1 MDDLETMLTLK
12 FSLQKE
18 PNCYSSLSTQARSW
32 IRSLFPHSNEQG
44 FLPLKKED

>member
-12 FSLQKE
+12 FRLQKE
-18 PNCYSSLSTQARSW
+18 QNCYSLLSTQARSW
-32 IRSLFPHSNEQG
+32 IQRQLG